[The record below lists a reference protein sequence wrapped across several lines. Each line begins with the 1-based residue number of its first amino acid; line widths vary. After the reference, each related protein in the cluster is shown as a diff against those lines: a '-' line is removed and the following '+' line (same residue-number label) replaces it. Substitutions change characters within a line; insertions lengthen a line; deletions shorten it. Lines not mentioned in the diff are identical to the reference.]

1 MRAPRAIA
9 GTRQT
14 VTPAAELEE
23 LSAASGG
30 PALYYDRNFERDAAK
45 ILPGECYVTSLDMVL
60 VTVLGSC
67 VAACLRDPVA
77 QLGGMNHF
85 MLPETARNES
95 IVSQPSRYGVYAME
109 LLINDILRRGGR
121 RERLEAKVV
130 GGGNILKGRAGAVGE
145 RNAAFVMR
153 FLKTEGIRV
162 VGQDLLNLYPRK
174 VYYFPASG
182 RMLVK
187 ELRSLNN
194 DTLARREQ
202 QYRAKLAREAAGEV
216 ELFR

>member
-1 MRAPRAIA
+1 MLDEP
-9 GTRQT
+9 
-14 VTPAAELEE
+14 VT
-23 LSAASGG
+23 ASVG

-67 VAACLRDPVA
+67 VAACLRDPAA

-85 MLPETARNES
+85 MLPDTTKDES
-95 IVSQPSRYGVYAME
+95 IISQPTRYGIYAME

-121 RERLEAKVV
+121 RDRLEAKVV
-130 GGGNILKGRAGAVGE
+130 GGANVLKGFGVGTVGE
-145 RNAAFVMR
+145 RNASFVMR

-162 VGQDLLNLYPRK
+162 AGHDLLNQYPRK
-174 VYYFPASG
+174 VYYFPTSG
-182 RMLVK
+182 RLLVK

-194 DTLARREQ
+194 DTLAQRERDYRR
-202 QYRAKLAREAAGEV
+202 KLAAEGPGKV

>member
-1 MRAPRAIA
+1 MM
-9 GTRQT
+9 
-14 VTPAAELEE
+14 LEE
-23 LSAASGG
+23 PSAAAGG

-45 ILPGECYVTSLDMVL
+45 LLPGECYVTSLDMVL

-67 VAACLRDPVA
+67 VAACLRDPGA
-77 QLGGMNHF
+77 RLGGMNHF
-85 MLPETARNES
+85 MLPETSQEES
-95 IVSQPSRYGVYAME
+95 IISQPTRYGVYAME

-130 GGGNILKGRAGAVGE
+130 GGGNVLKGFGAGTVGE
-145 RNAAFVMR
+145 RNASFVMR

-162 VGQDLLNLYPRK
+162 AGHDLLDQYARK
-174 VYYFPASG
+174 VYYFPTSG
-182 RMLVK
+182 RLLVK

-194 DTLARREQ
+194 DTLARRERE
-202 QYRAKLAREAAGEV
+202 YRRKLAAEGPGKV

>member
-1 MRAPRAIA
+1 MLDEP
-9 GTRQT
+9 
-14 VTPAAELEE
+14 V
-23 LSAASGG
+23 AASGG

-67 VAACLRDPVA
+67 VAACLRDPAA

-85 MLPETARNES
+85 MLPDTTKDES
-95 IVSQPSRYGVYAME
+95 IISQPTRYGIYAME

-121 RERLEAKVV
+121 RDRLEAKVV
-130 GGGNILKGRAGAVGE
+130 GGANVLKGFGAGTVGE
-145 RNAAFVMR
+145 RNASFVMR

-162 VGQDLLNLYPRK
+162 AGHDLLSLYPRK
-174 VYYFPASG
+174 VYYFPVSG
-182 RMLVK
+182 RLLVK

-194 DTLARREQ
+194 DTLVRREQ
-202 QYRAKLAREAAGEV
+202 QYRQKIAGEGCGKV

>member
-1 MRAPRAIA
+1 MTIA
-9 GTRQT
+9 
-14 VTPAAELEE
+14 AAALDEPT
-23 LSAASGG
+23 AASGG
-30 PALYYDRNFERDAAK
+30 PALYYDRSFERDAAK

-77 QLGGMNHF
+77 RLGGMNHF
-85 MLPETARNES
+85 MLPETSRDES

-130 GGGNILKGRAGAVGE
+130 GGGNVLRGFGAGTVGE
-145 RNAAFVMR
+145 RNASFVMR
-153 FLKTEGIRV
+153 FLQTEGIRII
-162 VGQDLLNLYPRK
+162 GHDLLNQHPRK
-174 VYYFPASG
+174 VYYFPYSG
-182 RMLVK
+182 RVLVK
-187 ELRSLNN
+187 ELRTLNN
-194 DTLARREQ
+194 DTLAKREQ
-202 QYRAKLAREAAGEV
+202 QYRQKLAGESAGQV

>member
-1 MRAPRAIA
+1 MM
-9 GTRQT
+9 
-14 VTPAAELEE
+14 LEE
-23 LSAASGG
+23 PSAAAGG

-45 ILPGECYVTSLDMVL
+45 LLPGGCYVTSLDMVL

-67 VAACLRDPVA
+67 VAACLRDPGA
-77 QLGGMNHF
+77 RLGGMNHF
-85 MLPETARNES
+85 MLPETSQEES
-95 IVSQPSRYGVYAME
+95 IISQPSRYGVYAME

-130 GGGNILKGRAGAVGE
+130 GGGNVLKGFGAGTVGE
-145 RNAAFVMR
+145 RNASFVMR

-162 VGQDLLNLYPRK
+162 AGHDLLNQYARK
-174 VYYFPASG
+174 VYYFPTSG
-182 RMLVK
+182 RLLVK

-194 DTLARREQ
+194 DTLAQREREYRR
-202 QYRAKLAREAAGEV
+202 KLAAEGPGNV